1 MCCKLQ
7 TQYSVEISKQ
17 GLDQRFNQEAVFF
30 LKAALSL
37 RLSKQMSNGTLNCW
51 DHFKSV
57 KIKDSTR
64 FIVPEKLSTSY
75 PSHGSGGHKAGLSIA
90 YEFDIKSGKVIDL
103 SVHPSIRQDHLD
115 AKESIGTVGP
125 QELLIRDLGFISVDV
140 LSQIQNKGAFFIN
153 RLHTNTLVYEERS
166 GEFVKMNYAKV
177 YRFMKAHNI
186 DRLEKRVCIGDQT
199 KLPVRMILELLP
211 DEEVEKKLRK
221 MKHKAK
227 RSKWNLSK
235 EYRDKACFNLFVTNV
250 EPSVIPSEK
259 IRDCYRLRW
268 QVELMFKVWKSNF
281 HIHKLKPMNGYRY
294 QCHLYAK
301 LLWVV
306 ISKHIFNVINLCSL
320 KKFNRLMSFM
330 KTFNHLNNSIHY
342 LEAALIKGKAQRLR
356 DLLTILLRFAI
367 KNLYLEE
374 KKNKTSLS
382 QLLKDHIQLVSLR
395 KKRKACA
402 AGLNY

>member
-1 MCCKLQ
+1 MCFKLQ

-17 GLDQRFNQEAVFF
+17 GLDQRFNQEAVSF

-64 FIVPEKLSTSY
+64 FTAPETLSGSY

-103 SVHPSIRQDHLD
+103 SVHPSIRQDHVD
-115 AKESIGTVGP
+115 AKESMAAVKP
-125 QELLIRDLGFISVDV
+125 RELLIRDLGFISVDV
-140 LSQIQNKGAFFIN
+140 LSQIQDKGAFFIN
-153 RLHTNTLVYEERS
+153 RLHTNTLIYEERS
-166 GEFVKMNYAKV
+166 GKFVKMDYAKMH
-177 YRFMKAHNI
+177 RLMKAHNI
-186 DRLEKRVCIGDQT
+186 DRLERRVYIGDQK

-211 DEEVEKKLRK
+211 DGEVEKKLRK
-221 MKHKAK
+221 MKHRAK
-227 RSKWNLSK
+227 RNKWNLSK
-235 EYRDKACFNLFVTNV
+235 EYRHKACFNLFVTNV
-250 EPSVIPSEK
+250 EPSVIPGEK

-281 HIHKLKPMNGYRY
+281 QIHRLKPMNEHRY

-306 ISKHIFNVINLCSL
+306 ITKHIFNVINLYSW
-320 KKFNRLMSFM
+320 KRSNRLMSFM
-330 KTFNHLNNSIHY
+330 KTFSHLNNSIHS
-342 LEAALIKGKAQRLR
+342 LEASLIKGKTQHLR
-356 DLLTILLRFAI
+356 DQLTTFFRFAI
-367 KNLYLEE
+367 KHLHLEE

-382 QLLKDHIQLVSLR
+382 QLLKDHIQSLSLI
-395 KKRKACA
+395 KKRKACT